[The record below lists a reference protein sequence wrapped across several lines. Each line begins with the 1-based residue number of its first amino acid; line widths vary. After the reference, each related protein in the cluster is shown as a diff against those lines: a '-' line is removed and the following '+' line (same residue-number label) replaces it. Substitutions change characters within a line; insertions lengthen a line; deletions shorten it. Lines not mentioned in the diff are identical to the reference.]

1 MQCWRSRP
9 TPRSYS
15 RRGPDSSRNG
25 SRPAL
30 AWRTP
35 AKTQLEGPYLSSL
48 SAEGFTDIAG
58 GRAGAEHPGHSEVR
72 LFSILGHWSE
82 AEGRRQ
88 QPQVRPENKCK
99 VLGEALAL
107 IRFPLMTLEES
118 AAEPAQK
125 GILVD
130 REAGSLFPHL
140 TGRPQPHKD
149 YHPPGALLPLQEG
162 VQQHEQPPAGGEP
175 LGVLSINESI
185 FVVGFG
191 LCGSIHGPTDYHVNI
206 QIIHMDR
213 PRARTTAVSAVR
225 VPPAPS
231 GTTQRVPC

>member
-1 MQCWRSRP
+1 MLALEAHDAFLQP
-9 TPRSYS
+9 TRARLFQERQPA
-15 RRGPDSSRNG
+15 GPCLEKAGKNT
-25 SRPAL
+25 A
-30 AWRTP
+30 TP
-35 AKTQLEGPYLSSL
+35 S

-118 AAEPAQK
+118 AAEPPQK
-125 GILVD
+125 GILGD

-140 TGRPQPHKD
+140 TVRPQPHKD
-149 YHPPGALLPLQEG
+149 YHPPGALLPPQEG
-162 VQQHEQPPAGGEP
+162 VRPHEQPPAGGEP
-175 LGVLSINESI
+175 LGVLSINKSI

-213 PRARTTAVSAVR
+213 PRARTPAVSAVR
-225 VPPAPS
+225 APHS
-231 GTTQRVPC
+231 MCHAEGPGLTH